1 MENTI
6 DYTKTLAEAK
16 RLKMLNEIVMNE
28 IFEKADAFEKSL
40 TEIKSQPTPKMSV
53 TKTCKCVECKRGR
66 PRFSILV

>member
-28 IFEKADAFEKSL
+28 IFEKSDAFEKSL
-40 TEIKSQPTPKMSV
+40 SEIKHKKM
-53 TKTCKCVECKRGR
+53 
-66 PRFSILV
+66 